1 MRAPQHADTG
11 NALQTPAAGS
21 PMRELDWDTYLDK
34 VQGAWMGKM
43 IGVTFGAPW
52 EFQYQNTPIGFDIT
66 DWPLLPTRMKE
77 YRQRASNKPGEWIP
91 ITSEADN

>member
-1 MRAPQHADTG
+1 MKQILLLCLAIVFFW
-11 NALQTPAAGS
+11 TPASARAQHSDPPNTTPASMAGP

-52 EFQYQNTPIGFDIT
+52 EFQYQGTPIGFGRFR
-66 DWPLLPTRMKE
+66 PH
-77 YRQRASNKPGEWIP
+77 A
-91 ITSEADN
+91 